1 MQTLIKLSDAIR
13 NLIGRGAL
21 VQGKKVDIWE
31 MLDLQDIGWIELLGA
46 AALMVVLIWAI
57 LRFVSRVNE
66 DVDPAEADREM
77 LQALMD
83 LRREGQVSEDE
94 FRSIKGHLVGRL
106 NTQWSSPSRPKKPA
120 ASAGLTEALSQV
132 GRASVESE
140 ETTCQDN
147 NSAAEAAES
156 IQTETLPSSTNLPEP
171 PQDNENLPERS
182 ESRKSEEGEG
192 LTG

>member
-1 MQTLIKLSDAIR
+1 MQTLIKLPDAIR
-13 NLIGRGAL
+13 NLIGREAL
-21 VQGKKVDIWE
+21 GLGKKVDIWE
-31 MLDLQDIGWIELLGA
+31 MLDLQDIGWVELLGA
-46 AALMVVLIWAI
+46 AAFLVVLIWAI

-94 FRSIKGHLVGRL
+94 FRSIKGQIVGRL
-106 NTQWSSPSRPKKPA
+106 NTQWNDSAKSKKQA
-120 ASAGLTEALSQV
+120 ASAGLTEALQQTL
-132 GRASVESE
+132 RASVESE
-140 ETTCQDN
+140 ETASQDQ
-147 NSAAEAAES
+147 NSAAESVES

-182 ESRKSEEGEG
+182 ESPKSEKGEG
-192 LTG
+192 STE